1 MPSAKPARVSER
13 RRVMNA
19 PLLSKA
25 KTLISNARKLMDAD
39 DRDAAEQAVKEA
51 VAALDRAA
59 QKGALHPNNAARRKS
74 RIMKRLNQ
82 PKSS

>member
-1 MPSAKPARVSER
+1 MPNQPGWRKDG
-13 RRVMNA
+13 RVMNA

>member
-74 RIMKRLNQ
+74 RIMKQLSQARS
-82 PKSS
+82 K

>member
-1 MPSAKPARVSER
+1 MPSAKPARVAER
-13 RRVMNA
+13 RRVRNA

-25 KTLISNARKLMDAD
+25 KTLITNARKLMDAD
-39 DRDAAEQAVKEA
+39 DRDAAEQAVREA

-82 PKSS
+82 PKSG

>member
-1 MPSAKPARVSER
+1 MPSAKPARVAER